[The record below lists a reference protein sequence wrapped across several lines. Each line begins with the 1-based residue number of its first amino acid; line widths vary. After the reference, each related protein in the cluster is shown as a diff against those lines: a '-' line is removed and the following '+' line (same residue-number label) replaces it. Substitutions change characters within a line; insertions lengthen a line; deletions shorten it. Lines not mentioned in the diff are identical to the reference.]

1 MMTEICEVNNWN
13 RKRQRCIRAIFMLL
27 KLNKFKLE
35 YYNLMMLNIIPMATT
50 KKTGIDRHK
59 RKWEENLNV
68 S

>member
-1 MMTEICEVNNWN
+1 
-13 RKRQRCIRAIFMLL
+13 MLL

-35 YYNLMMLNIIPMATT
+35 YYNLMKLNIIPMATT

-59 RKWEENLNV
+59 RKLEENLNV